1 MWKVTASG
9 SFIPAEVGLGLGD
22 ISLTKMTSSCS
33 GCVVFVTLV
42 SWGLDTSSDSDSDD
56 DDDDEESES
65 DESNES
71 DDDDDDDVD
80 ECGVRFLLLWAVV
93 FGVSLG

>member
-9 SFIPAEVGLGLGD
+9 SFIPTEVGLGLGD

-42 SWGLDTSSDSDSDD
+42 FWGLDSSSDSDSDD
-56 DDDDEESES
+56 DGDDESES
-65 DESNES
+65 DES
-71 DDDDDDDVD
+71 DDDDDDDD
-80 ECGVRFLLLWAVV
+80 DDDGRGVRFLL
-93 FGVSLG
+93 F